1 MLYLTYWVRYGYENL
16 FLTHTNVRKTLTAEQ
31 PIDEKKFYEDFK
43 DKKDQELIEALGLSQ
58 ETFNDSEYYFTT
70 FFKTAAEQAGLN
82 PGMLQVGNI
91 ELHYESDDAEVI
103 LEEPITDEEVA
114 AAEQAVEEVV
124 EEAPKKKRGRK
135 AKAE

>member
-16 FLTHTNVRKTLTAEQ
+16 FLTHTDVRKTLTTEQ

-70 FFKTAAEQAGLN
+70 FFKTAAEQAGVN
-82 PGMLQVGNI
+82 PGMFQVGNI
-91 ELHYESDDAEVI
+91 QLHYEGDAEEIPAESAPV
-103 LEEPITDEEVA
+103 EEPVT
-114 AAEQAVEEVV
+114 
-124 EEAPKKKRGRK
+124 EEAPVEEPAPTKKRGRK